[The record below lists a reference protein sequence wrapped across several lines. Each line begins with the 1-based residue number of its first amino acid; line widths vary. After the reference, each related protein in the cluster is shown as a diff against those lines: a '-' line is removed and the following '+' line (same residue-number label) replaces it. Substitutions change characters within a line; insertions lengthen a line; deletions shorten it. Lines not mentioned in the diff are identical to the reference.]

1 MQKIDDEDLQ
11 LIGHEQ
17 TTPVF
22 WKPAALYNN
31 PNGKIGALSVEKT
44 TMLATIRQF
53 DATNDPVGSVFQ
65 EIEPGSV
72 VQLAEG
78 FFVLDEGDFPR

>member
-1 MQKIDDEDLQ
+1 MQRISDEDLQ
-11 LIGHEQ
+11 LIGSEQ

-22 WKPAALYNN
+22 WKSAVLYSN
-31 PNGKIGALSVEKT
+31 PGDQIGALSMEKT
-44 TMLATIRQF
+44 TSLASVQQF
-53 DATNDPVGSVFQ
+53 DAANDPVGSVFK

-78 FFVLDEGDFPR
+78 YFILDEGDFPR